1 MKKKSLLII
10 CFCAAALLTLLVVL
24 TKYLPNLFSSL
35 MAFPFEQIA
44 DGIGLLSKAGRVGN
58 GLAAAVWIG
67 ISAIPAIIALRYKK
81 GKETVLER
89 VSLCVLSGTILLAL
103 YGMVNPRFFRPA
115 ISEGF
120 SEYSKLI
127 KVIFG
132 VSVWAVVVLCIIL
145 RLIRLFRQ
153 GNKEQLFKYMQTVLC
168 ALCIIFVAIAA
179 VSLVNGV
186 ISMLASPQTGID
198 QCFGVVLLAAELIP
212 YLFDIAIIIRVLKL
226 FEIAS
231 KDEQDGIVE
240 AANRVSSICCVAL
253 GITAAITAAANIIQI
268 AVMRWLSNINVT
280 VDIPIISIAFT
291 VMILLFSRLL
301 IENKKLRDDNNLFI

>member
-10 CFCAAALLTLLVVL
+10 CFCAAALLTLFVVL

-115 ISEGF
+115 LSEGF

-132 VSVWAVVVLCIIL
+132 VSIWAVVVLCIIL

-168 ALCIIFVAIAA
+168 ALCI
-179 VSLVNGV
+179 SLPQLPLFPL
-186 ISMLASPQTGID
+186 SM
-198 QCFGVVLLAAELIP
+198 
-212 YLFDIAIIIRVLKL
+212 
-226 FEIAS
+226 
-231 KDEQDGIVE
+231 
-240 AANRVSSICCVAL
+240 
-253 GITAAITAAANIIQI
+253 
-268 AVMRWLSNINVT
+268 
-280 VDIPIISIAFT
+280 
-291 VMILLFSRLL
+291 
-301 IENKKLRDDNNLFI
+301 

>member
-1 MKKKSLLII
+1 MKKKSLFII
-10 CFCAAALLTLLVVL
+10 CFCAAVLLTLLVVL
-24 TKYLPNLFSSL
+24 TRYLPNLFSSL

-115 ISEGF
+115 LSEGF

-132 VSVWAVVVLCIIL
+132 VSIWAVVVLCIIL

-168 ALCIIFVAIAA
+168 AA

-253 GITAAITAAANIIQI
+253 GLTAAIKAAANIIQI